1 MQHMATLTAATRTTT
16 AVQIGYYN
24 RARDINLF
32 RASRLCSMPELQFDY
47 FACNAAR
54 IMPY

>member
-1 MQHMATLTAATRTTT
+1 MP

-54 IMPY
+54 IMPF